1 MQEDQLLLN
10 IHLCSQIRLV
20 PRPCSQHGVG
30 QKLEISAK
38 GRHNNK
44 LYSINSS
51 PGTAVMAP
59 LGAQVDL
66 ACPTMQ
72 PPLSSCFPEVSNPK
86 PASKNPSYSTSP
98 STSEDQPASASKP
111 QFTPSS
117 AKSAR
122 RRAAEALLER
132 KASKQRLDQTEN
144 AQSTPLRSFIVDSCD
159 RPCACCPSSNG
170 TTALTNSPPW
180 CSLQVTMPSLNW
192 PAILT
197 AITSSR
203 ENDSREIP
211 RHIPGGVAVHVVET
225 HAALIPALTA
235 LRSSM
240 QDGVVGID
248 LEWRPDYRP
257 GSNNRVALIQLASGS
272 ICVLIRCCLLEYSF
286 PAALRHLFSDPSLT
300 FVSFSWDSSDEMK
313 FKSTFGVGRDC
324 FARFLDLQQVA
335 NTLGYPSIG
344 LAALT
349 ARVLGVTLPKSRS
362 VSRSDWQRAKL
373 TPAQVQYAALDALVT
388 GSVFRG
394 LRLWHAS
401 PSPCT
406 ACKQPFGV
414 EVRLFFLIIT
424 TAALY
429 WQ

>member
-1 MQEDQLLLN
+1 MLN
-10 IHLCSQIRLV
+10 TQIWPYQALIKRY
-20 PRPCSQHGVG
+20 
-30 QKLEISAK
+30 I
-38 GRHNNK
+38 
-44 LYSINSS
+44 INY
-51 PGTAVMAP
+51 PNLGGMAP
-59 LGAQVDL
+59 LGNQAGP
-66 ACPTMQ
+66 ACCTMQ
-72 PPLSSCFPEVSNPK
+72 PPLSWLPEASTNPEI
-86 PASKNPSYSTSP
+86 PSKNPSYSTSP
-98 STSEDQPASASKP
+98 SSIDDWPASGSKP
-111 QFTPSS
+111 HFTPPS

-132 KASKQRLDQTEN
+132 KASKQRLDPLEN
-144 AQSTPLRSFIVDSCD
+144 AQSIPLRSFVVDSCD
-159 RPCACCPSSNG
+159 RACACPHSNISNRA
-170 TTALTNSPPW
+170 TAGNDSLPW
-180 CSLQVTMPSLNW
+180 CSLKVTMPSLNW

-197 AITSSR
+197 AIGASKTNLSG
-203 ENDSREIP
+203 ELP
-211 RHIPGGVAVHVVET
+211 RQIPGGVAVHVVET
-225 HAALIPALTA
+225 HTALIPALAA

-240 QDGVVGID
+240 QDGVVAID
-248 LEWRPDYRP
+248 LEWRPDYRA
-257 GSNNRVALIQLASGS
+257 GSNNRVALMQLASGS
-272 ICVLIRCCLLEYSF
+272 TCVLIRCCLLGHSF

-313 FKSTFGVGRDC
+313 MKSTFGVGKDC

-335 NTLGYPSIG
+335 NSLGYPSIG

-406 ACKQPFGV
+406 ACRQPFGV
-414 EVRLFFLIIT
+414 EVSIKNVLYHGVAIT
-424 TAALY
+424 TRNITATTLY
-429 WQ
+429 LGSD

>member
-1 MQEDQLLLN
+1 MIHN
-10 IHLCSQIRLV
+10 INNT
-20 PRPCSQHGVG
+20 
-30 QKLEISAK
+30 
-38 GRHNNK
+38 HN
-44 LYSINSS
+44 I
-51 PGTAVMAP
+51 GAMAP
-59 LGAQVDL
+59 LGAQADL
-66 ACPTMQ
+66 ACQSMQ
-72 PPLSSCFPEVSNPK
+72 PPMSWLNTVSINPEPAPKNTAYSS
-86 PASKNPSYSTSP
+86 SP
-98 STSEDQPASASKP
+98 STSEDQPDSSSKP
-111 QFTPSS
+111 HITPQS
-117 AKSAR
+117 AKSAKR
-122 RRAAEALLER
+122 QAAEALLER
-132 KASKQRLDQTEN
+132 KASKQRLDSLEN
-144 AQSTPLRSFIVDSCD
+144 AQSTPLRSFVVESCD
-159 RPCACCPSSNG
+159 RECACCPASTSNG
-170 TTALTNSPPW
+170 TASHCHSIPW
-180 CSLQVTMPSLNW
+180 CSLKVTMPPLNW

-197 AITSSR
+197 AIASSR
-203 ENDSREIP
+203 ENPSGDIP
-211 RHIPGGVAVHVVET
+211 RHIPGGVAVILVET
-225 HAALIPALTA
+225 HAALIPALTS

-240 QDGVVGID
+240 QDGVVAID

-257 GSNNRVALIQLASGS
+257 GSNNRVALMQLASGS
-272 ICVLIRCCLLEYSF
+272 TCVLIRCCSLGYAF
-286 PAALRHLFSDPSLT
+286 PAALQHLFSDPSLT

-313 FKSTFGVGRDC
+313 MKSTFGVGREC

-414 EVRLFFLIIT
+414 EVRKSLKVFFLFFPFPNTIKVATITMIT
-424 TAALY
+424 TTTTLY
-429 WQ
+429 LGSD

>member
-1 MQEDQLLLN
+1 
-10 IHLCSQIRLV
+10 
-20 PRPCSQHGVG
+20 
-30 QKLEISAK
+30 
-38 GRHNNK
+38 
-44 LYSINSS
+44 
-51 PGTAVMAP
+51 MAP
-59 LGAQVDL
+59 ADP
-66 ACPTMQ
+66 ACCTMQ
-72 PPLSSCFPEVSNPK
+72 PPLSWPPGASVDAELPSERSSYSASTSFDNDW
-86 PASKNPSYSTSP
+86 PASGV
-98 STSEDQPASASKP
+98 KP
-111 QFTPSS
+111 HFTPPS
-117 AKSAR
+117 AKSAK

-132 KASKQRLDQTEN
+132 KASKQRLDPLEN
-144 AQSTPLRSFIVDSCD
+144 ARSIPLRSFVVDSCN
-159 RPCACCPSSNG
+159 RACACPPS
-170 TTALTNSPPW
+170 TTTNQATATVENNSCLPW
-180 CSLQVTMPSLNW
+180 CSLKVTMPTLNW

-197 AITSSR
+197 AIGASKSSSSG
-203 ENDSREIP
+203 ELP
-211 RHIPGGVAVHVVET
+211 RQIPGGVAVHIVET
-225 HAALIPALTA
+225 HAALIPALGS

-240 QDGVVGID
+240 QDGVVAID

-257 GSNNRVALIQLASGS
+257 GSNNRVALMQLASGS
-272 ICVLIRCCLLEYSF
+272 TCVLIRCCLLQYSF

-313 FKSTFGVGRDC
+313 MKSTFGVGKDC

-349 ARVLGVTLPKSRS
+349 ARVLGVDLPKSRS

-388 GSVFRG
+388 GCVFRG

-414 EVRLFFLIIT
+414 EVRI
-424 TAALY
+424 
-429 WQ
+429 